1 MYRSHSA
8 NNQHVMLQLNVQLK
22 YRLSFIVIQRIY
34 SYLLFF
40 FFFTSNSKDIIHNP
54 FFKKK
59 MHCHL
64 KILSDI
70 GMLME
75 TFLHKFNFFLSGMFC
90 SCINWN
96 IF

>member
-40 FFFTSNSKDIIHNP
+40 FFLLLIQKISSIILFLKKNALS
-54 FFKKK
+54 FKNIIR
-59 MHCHL
+59 H
-64 KILSDI
+64 
-70 GMLME
+70 
-75 TFLHKFNFFLSGMFC
+75 
-90 SCINWN
+90 WN
-96 IF
+96 VNGNISTQV

>member
-54 FFKKK
+54 FFKKNA
-59 MHCHL
+59 
-64 KILSDI
+64 LSFKNI
-70 GMLME
+70 IR
-75 TFLHKFNFFLSGMFC
+75 H
-90 SCINWN
+90 WN
-96 IF
+96 VNGNISTQV